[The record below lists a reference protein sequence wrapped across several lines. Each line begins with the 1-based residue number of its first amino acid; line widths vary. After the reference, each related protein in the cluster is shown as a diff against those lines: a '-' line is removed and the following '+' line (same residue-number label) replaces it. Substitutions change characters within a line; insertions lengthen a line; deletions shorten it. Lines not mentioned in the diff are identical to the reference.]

1 MAAQKT
7 TIKLTKRSV
16 DALAAGDRRLL
27 VWDRELK
34 GFGVR
39 LETTGLKTFI
49 VRYRAGGGRRAPRRQ
64 MNIGRFGTVT
74 VEQARC
80 EAKRILGQVA
90 QGKDPAKERTAARR
104 ALTVKE
110 LCDLYLDQGVGHKKA
125 STLAT
130 DRGRIGRH
138 IVPLLGNRQITNVS
152 TADVEKFM
160 RDVADGK
167 TARTAKTKP
176 RGKAVVQGGKGT
188 AARTVGLLGAI
199 FTFAVK
205 RQFLSE
211 NPARGIKRYP
221 DNRNET
227 YLTLDDI
234 RKLGSVL
241 TELESE
247 GENPTGVACLRLLAL
262 TGARKGEIVRLRWD
276 EVDFGTGCLR
286 LRDSKTGA
294 KIIPLGEV
302 ASELIANQ
310 PKLAGS
316 IWVFPSLKTN
326 GETPFMGIEK
336 IWKKVRLK
344 LEMPKIRIH
353 DLRHSFASVG
363 VAGGASLPII
373 GAILGH
379 REVCTTQRYAHLADN
394 PVRAATDLISKQI
407 ERAMSGES
415 VVESEIVQ
423 SGETENPGIAA
434 EDIHNLI
441 QGLHGLLR
449 LNFSSERRAS
459 DDKRRAGC

>member
-1 MAAQKT
+1 MATQRT

-16 DALAAGDRRLL
+16 DALSAGDRRLL

-80 EAKRILGQVA
+80 EAKRELGQVA
-90 QGKDPAKERTAARR
+90 QGKDPVKERTAARR

-130 DRGRIGRH
+130 DRGRIRRH

-152 TADVEKFM
+152 TVDVEKFM
-160 RDVADGK
+160 RDVANGK
-167 TARTAKTKP
+167 TARTTRTKP

-205 RQFLSE
+205 RQLLSE
-211 NPARGIKRYP
+211 NPARGVKRYP

-227 YLTLDDI
+227 YLSLEDI
-234 RKLGSVL
+234 RKLGTVL
-241 TELESE
+241 SELESE
-247 GENPTGVACLRLLAL
+247 GENPTGIACLRLLAL
-262 TGARKGEIVRLRWD
+262 TGARKGEIVGLRWD

-336 IWKKVRLK
+336 TWKKVRLK
-344 LEMPKIRIH
+344 LEMPKVRIH

-363 VAGGASLPII
+363 VAEGASLPII

-379 REVCTTQRYAHLADN
+379 REVSTTQRYAHLADN

-415 VVESEIVQ
+415 AMEAGAERCS
-423 SGETENPGIAA
+423 ETESPAIAP
-434 EDIHNLI
+434 EDIQNLI
-441 QGLHGLLR
+441 QGLQGLLQVNSPSR
-449 LNFSSERRAS
+449 QRAADNKHRS
-459 DDKRRAGC
+459 AC